1 MRLTHPDLN
10 VVIDVPEGSAEV
22 LAESGWV
29 EAPELVQ
36 ANPALAPG
44 ETETVPESPK
54 SRRKP
59 TETES

>member
-1 MRLTHPDLN
+1 MRLTHPDLDAI
-10 VVIDVPEGSAEV
+10 IDVPEDAAWV
-22 LAESGWV
+22 LTESGWV

-44 ETETVPESPK
+44 EPETVPEPPK

-59 TETES
+59 VDE